1 MGQRKRILLATFGT
15 LGDIYP
21 FIAVAHAVSR
31 RDLDVVIAAP
41 EMHRRSIERE
51 GVAYARLRPHEN
63 DIVGA
68 LGVDLAG
75 AFRIMLRNPYFILN
89 EIYLRFL
96 AETYNDTLAA
106 AEGADAIVTHNLL
119 VGANLAA
126 EASGLPTARVALAPL
141 YVQSASNPSL
151 TPPAP

>member
-1 MGQRKRILLATFGT
+1 MDQRKRVLLVTFGT

-21 FIAVAHAVSR
+21 FIAIAHAMRR

-41 EMHRRSIERE
+41 EMHRGSIERE

-68 LGVDLAG
+68 LGVDLSG
-75 AFRIMLRNPYFILN
+75 AFRIMLKNPYF
-89 EIYLRFL
+89 
-96 AETYNDTLAA
+96 
-106 AEGADAIVTHNLL
+106 IVTHNLL

-126 EASGLPTARVALAPL
+126 EACGLPTSESRPCAIIRAVGCGPVSDPTGALHPSAQVANGDRV
-141 YVQSASNPSL
+141 
-151 TPPAP
+151 